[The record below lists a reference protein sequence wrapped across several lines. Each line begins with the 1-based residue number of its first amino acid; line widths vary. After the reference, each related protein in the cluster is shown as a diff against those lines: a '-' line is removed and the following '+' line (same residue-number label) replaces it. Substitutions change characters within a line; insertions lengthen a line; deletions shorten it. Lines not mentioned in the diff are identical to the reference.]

1 MKKLFN
7 HLSDTEL
14 LTAIIIGNLFVI
26 VLLFSIV
33 KVLLHNN

>member
-26 VLLFSIV
+26 ILIFSIIRVLLR
-33 KVLLHNN
+33 HN